1 MWPNWWH
8 FLQIWATDFFLLP
21 TGYPNSS
28 SLERCINLQPCPK
41 PTYARKIKWH
51 NCCPFIL
58 FGIIFLH
65 WCVTCVPISSTNC
78 INTVIYHCHAQP
90 VAWYTE
96 GCHRLPLISQRIIPV
111 YGRCVYVP
119 SWGVVATTNYIQ
131 HVICKWRVM
140 LMTKST
146 YKTELFNSLHLN
158 ISMHI
163 LHTVLYTF
171 PLVLVRRI
179 EQSRVSL
186 VNDHFLDSHELNVW
200 FSRRYCRENL
210 GVNHS

>member
-1 MWPNWWH
+1 MYANMWPNWWL

-28 SLERCINLQPCPK
+28 SLEQYLNAQPCPK

-58 FGIIFLH
+58 FDIIFLH

-140 LMTKST
+140 LMTEST
-146 YKTELFNSLHLN
+146 YKTELFNPLHPN
-158 ISMHI
+158 ISMQI

-171 PLVLVRRI
+171 PLVLIRRI
-179 EQSRVSL
+179 
-186 VNDHFLDSHELNVW
+186 
-200 FSRRYCRENL
+200 
-210 GVNHS
+210 